1 MEQLLGSQHKT
12 TIDSYELFVA
22 DSERDLRQT
31 EEELRTLQ
39 NILEQEQRRTA
50 VLENEKKINAQ
61 ELERLGSNYNNLE
74 KELNTLTYNFDQK
87 QNELD
92 KLRTQ
97 AGEDARKLAVELG
110 KAQSETNV
118 LILELKKYEGLAK
131 FMDLERDLILK
142 AQADAKGMNPAITS
156 QDIEEAEERREMLEN
171 EIAAMTQE
179 WQEKL
184 SSVRDEA
191 EKVLNEVEIK
201 EFQTRIAVLMKELDD
216 KNKEIETVT
225 E

>member
-61 ELERLGSNYNNLE
+61 ELERLGLNYNNLE

>member
-1 MEQLLGSQHKT
+1 M
-12 TIDSYELFVA
+12 
-22 DSERDLRQT
+22 
-31 EEELRTLQ
+31 
-39 NILEQEQRRTA
+39 
-50 VLENEKKINAQ
+50 
-61 ELERLGSNYNNLE
+61 
-74 KELNTLTYNFDQK
+74 
-87 QNELD
+87 
-92 KLRTQ
+92 
-97 AGEDARKLAVELG
+97 AVELG

-201 EFQTRIAVLMKELDD
+201 EF
-216 KNKEIETVT
+216 
-225 E
+225 

>member
-61 ELERLGSNYNNLE
+61 ELERLGSNYNTLE

>member
-1 MEQLLGSQHKT
+1 M
-12 TIDSYELFVA
+12 
-22 DSERDLRQT
+22 
-31 EEELRTLQ
+31 
-39 NILEQEQRRTA
+39 
-50 VLENEKKINAQ
+50 
-61 ELERLGSNYNNLE
+61 
-74 KELNTLTYNFDQK
+74 
-87 QNELD
+87 
-92 KLRTQ
+92 
-97 AGEDARKLAVELG
+97 AVELG

-142 AQADAKGMNPAITS
+142 AQSDAQGLNPAITS
-156 QDIEEAEERREMLEN
+156 QDIDDAEARQQVLEE

-184 SSVRDEA
+184 TGVRDQA

-216 KNKEIETVT
+216 KNREIEVVT
-225 E
+225 D